1 MRQPALVGLRRQA
14 ALRPRASVLIPPRTP
29 RPGPGYSSGVRP
41 VVLLLAC
48 AALARADDGE
58 QRFLAAWFAA
68 EDPATVDEAERA
80 LRDLLAQPDAPP
92 LLVGRSLL
100 GLARCAAT
108 RGDRAEEG
116 RLLDE
121 ALRRHGEHREIRR
134 RVLRWRGEERWVR
147 GIRSLS
153 DREFLDLDT
162 GGVYASATPDGGARA
177 EMAGDRL
184 LAAAVAD
191 AAFAA
196 LAPEVSARP
205 WQRVATDAGNTSW
218 VQLLQRRSG
227 TVVHFLTRVGGAG
240 TGPLPALRGLFAVGR
255 GRSIEVVFGADPHFA
270 HYRIERRTGDEG
282 PFVPLGIVAAPSYLD
297 REVDEAAFYTYRL
310 QGIEAGGRGG
320 IPVEI
325 AAGSGVR
332 GVISGTVELAEA
344 ADRRFDFRRR
354 AFVEEGGDLD
364 LGRGPRDGRGAL
376 LFDGF
381 GHLLHPLDPARGDA
395 RSAWD
400 QARPLF
406 PLIRVGDL
414 FLVPLRCGGVARC
427 RLATAPQGTDL
438 RLEYEFTLDGT
449 SFPPVP
455 RLSAEVRPEGVL
467 VSVATSEP
475 WFVREIEAQEL
486 LGEPEQ
492 RAKWRI
498 PVEGGVALDARPG
511 KGSLRAYSA
520 FGVDDRM
527 RRTGVGTCH
536 VALGP
541 FEARRGE
548 VTLRD
553 GDCFSVECNAITAAE
568 TADLVVDARDGGRE
582 WFEIEAPRGI
592 LNLDSMITPDEGE
605 IAALD
610 LFETVVGLDPA
621 EIAFA
626 ERARGD
632 ARAGSSQLFLLRTQA
647 GGWAKVAAIARPSR
661 REVTLRYVYHPVDP
675 LFGGDAAGSE
685 ARGGVLFR
693 GLGRLIRRNR
703 VLDEWRDGLRAM
715 RAAPIVKP
723 GPALGEMPDAAKRQ
737 EVLFARKRHG
747 DPMRA
752 TFSFAHGRRDD
763 PALRLTSNDWDLQ
776 FNGDEFV
783 VRLSEDD
790 ASTITDLGARDWQGV
805 GAILEG
811 SGDRAPVAHGRLYL
825 VHAVDADT
833 NFFALFRVTALMPE
847 DRVAFEWV
855 GCDSLGLQT
864 SPGLELTE
872 AARLM
877 LRETLAGL
885 PATPEAW
892 LAQWQGAE
900 RETRERLRAQRY
912 RIGVTAEPAAAFL
925 DAFSLVT
932 GIPVTAA
939 ADLAGIRVTLG
950 GQDLTAECIL
960 RRTGLRWTVRP
971 DGTLAIL
978 AP

>member
-1 MRQPALVGLRRQA
+1 VRVAVFLLVLAAPALA
-14 ALRPRASVLIPPRTP
+14 EEA
-29 RPGPGYSSGVRP
+29 
-41 VVLLLAC
+41 
-48 AALARADDGE
+48 E

-68 EDPATVDEAERA
+68 EDPATVDEAERT
-80 LRDLLAQPDAPP
+80 LRDLLALPDAPP

-121 ALRRHGEHREIRR
+121 ALRRHGEHPEIRR
-134 RVLRWRGEERWVR
+134 RVIRWRGEERWVR
-147 GIRSLS
+147 GIRALS

-162 GGVYASATPDGGARA
+162 GGVYASAAPDGGARA

-218 VQLLQRRSG
+218 VQLLQRRGG

-240 TGPLPALRGLFAVGR
+240 KEPLPALRGVFAVGR
-255 GRSIEVVFGADPHFA
+255 GRSIEVVFRADPRFA

-282 PFVPLGIVAAPSYLD
+282 LFLPLGVAAAPSYLD
-297 REVDEAAFYTYRL
+297 RDVEEAAFYTYRL
-310 QGIEAGGRGG
+310 QGIEEGGRGG

-325 AAGSGVR
+325 AAGSGLR
-332 GVISGTVELAEA
+332 GVISGTVEVPEA
-344 ADRRFDFRRR
+344 AYRRFDFRRR

-364 LGRGPRDGRGAL
+364 LGRGLRDGRGAL
-376 LFDGF
+376 LTDGF
-381 GHLLHPLDPARGDA
+381 GHLLSALDPGRGDA
-395 RSAWD
+395 QSAWD
-400 QARPLF
+400 HAPA
-406 PLIRVGDL
+406 PSWVIRDGDL

-427 RLATAPQGTDL
+427 GLAAGPGAADL
-438 RLEYEFTLDGT
+438 RLEYEFTLDGA

-455 RLSAEVRPEGVL
+455 RLSAEVRPEGV
-467 VSVATSEP
+467 VVRVATSEP
-475 WFVREIEAQEL
+475 WFVPEIEAQEL

-511 KGSLRAYSA
+511 RGSLRAYSA

-527 RRTGVGTCH
+527 RRTGVGTCR

-553 GDCFSVECNAITAAE
+553 GDCFSVECNAITAVE
-568 TADLVVDARDGGRE
+568 TADLVVAARDGGRE

-592 LNLDSMITPDEGE
+592 RNLDAMVTPDEGE

-610 LFETVVGLDPA
+610 LFETVVGLDPG
-621 EIAFA
+621 EIAFG

-632 ARAGSSQLFLLRTQA
+632 ARAGSSQIFVLRTQA
-647 GGWAKVAAIARPSR
+647 GGWAKVAAVARPSR
-661 REVTLRYVYHPVDP
+661 REVTMRYVYHPVDP

-693 GLGRLIRRNR
+693 GLNRLIRRNR
-703 VLDEWRDGLRAM
+703 MLDEWRDGLRAL

-723 GPALGEMPDAAKRQ
+723 GPALGEMPDHAKRQ

-752 TFSFAHGRRDD
+752 TFSFAEGVRDD
-763 PALRLTSNDWDLQ
+763 LDLRRTRNDWDVQ
-776 FNGDEFV
+776 FDGDEFV
-783 VRLSEDD
+783 VRMAPDD
-790 ASTITDLGARDWQGV
+790 LSTITDLGACDW
-805 GAILEG
+805 GASGPLLEG
-811 SGDRAPVAHGRLYL
+811 SGDRAPVVHGHLYL
-825 VHAVDADT
+825 VHTFDSDA
-833 NFFALFRVTALMPE
+833 NFFSLLRVTALVPE
-847 DRVAFEWV
+847 DRVAFDWV
-855 GCDSLGLQT
+855 SRDTVGLTT
-864 SPGLELTE
+864 SPALALPEP
-872 AARLM
+872 ARHALDAS
-877 LRETLAGL
+877 LRDL
-885 PATPEAW
+885 PSTAEQWA
-892 LAQWQGAE
+892 AQWSGAE
-900 RETRERLRAQRY
+900 RETRLRLRSLRY
-912 RIGVTAEPAAAFL
+912 RIGVRDQRAGALLGAL
-925 DAFSLVT
+925 SLVT
-932 GIPVTAA
+932 DLRIAVDAGA
-939 ADLAGIRVTLG
+939 ADRSVTLG
-950 GQDLTAECIL
+950 GSDLTAECIL
-960 RRTGLRWTVRP
+960 RRSGLRWTVLP
-971 DGTLAIL
+971 DGTVTVS